1 MSKDNRILI
10 ICILRFRRTVNLNHC
25 NSTYLRHC
33 RMLYLHVGIHPF
45 LNDVCLFNQRRKVF
59 WTDIN
64 AEVIRVY
71 EQSKISAIGN
81 VEFNF
86 TELGNISFNVAVKK
100 ERRNVDYR
108 DRLCLAMINLN
119 PSFDQTDRALKS
131 YICIRLFCL
140 DESGLNRD
148 STCSNRTVP
157 AHVYKSVTFHKYDTQ
172 IGFGVTWWE
181 NDRAEHVSMAARLKH
196 QRRSNIVVVLFKI
209 VLFLHHGVAGHI
221 RNAADYNAS
230 GFTHCVR
237 INRINAFYKSHLLLS
252 PSFTLCLRLYF
263 F

>member
-1 MSKDNRILI
+1 MIEAGYISGCRYFGDYRVIIANLCFLKRLAGEFGTNDGFIDKFIAYIKLTLCNERRHLCTCANAAGRAVNGMSKDNRILI

-86 TELGNISFNVAVKK
+86 TELGNIRFN
-100 ERRNVDYR
+100 
-108 DRLCLAMINLN
+108 I
-119 PSFDQTDRALKS
+119 
-131 YICIRLFCL
+131 
-140 DESGLNRD
+140 
-148 STCSNRTVP
+148 TV
-157 AHVYKSVTFHKYDTQ
+157 
-172 IGFGVTWWE
+172 
-181 NDRAEHVSMAARLKH
+181 
-196 QRRSNIVVVLFKI
+196 
-209 VLFLHHGVAGHI
+209 
-221 RNAADYNAS
+221 
-230 GFTHCVR
+230 
-237 INRINAFYKSHLLLS
+237 
-252 PSFTLCLRLYF
+252 
-263 F
+263 